1 MIPEP
6 QQTYLLELLAALG
19 PAANDFRLSP
29 APKPLSSHSQR
40 PGEPTISTSSST

>member
-19 PAANDFRLSP
+19 PRSEKFHHRR
-29 APKPLSSHSQR
+29 R
-40 PGEPTISTSSST
+40 PSN